1 MDSWRLQIKFC
12 GGEMMCLA
20 VPARILSVEGAF
32 AQVDM
37 MGFQSTVYIDLI
49 KGAVAGEYVLVH
61 AGCAIERINEEVFD
75 DYNTLC
81 KEILEG

>member
-1 MDSWRLQIKFC
+1 MDSWQRQIKFY
-12 GGEMMCLA
+12 GGEVMCLA
-20 VPARILSVEGAF
+20 VPARVVSVEGAF

-49 KGAVAGEYVLVH
+49 KCAAAGEYVLVH
-61 AGCAIERINEEVFD
+61 AGCAIERINEEAFD

-81 KEILEG
+81 KEFLEG